1 MRECGNCRIAA
12 LYSYFMRET
21 MKAISYIKAILSG
34 LVWGLGQALNKQYL
48 KALFFFIIFIG
59 FVSTELLTS
68 SYFEETSAYTKLVG
82 KDLGDDWYRESFIP
96 RYLDN
101 VYRLKNSPR
110 NLILEQHLAEDRID
124 TYIASVGG
132 VQNATVQ
139 GIYQI
144 IEPSLNNVVEDDI
157 LAIIATDLLENNEIF
172 FKNLTNGL
180 KESSDVFNNST
191 KQLIVRRGVLFQDE
205 LGVFYVERDKTNED
219 GSNQKEF
226 VKTTLL
232 DDQRDETVILSSV
245 KNFLVWTK
253 TNKLFSVNGNFYI
266 QVSINNPETNIA
278 TFKYVNILNEEVVN
292 TINLTN
298 NQVSIEGVL
307 YVIDNQPF
315 EYYEAGSIYLG
326 QRLQYLET
334 PLTRIFRESL
344 YNDYSLKVF
353 PYTNADFNRIMLKLY
368 LNINPNLKDV
378 FESQYNN
385 FFYDQAGFFIRSYW
399 SVVTLGVA
407 DKINYTNHMSL
418 STAVSGQ
425 GLTREEFS
433 MFTVPG
439 FTLSENIP
447 LQGHVSTMILLEGLI
462 GLIGS
467 FFFFIFVLWSI
478 FDAFKTSEK
487 KRKEEKILNDID
499 YFKDVYERSFEYI
512 ILSPAMFVLAFIS
525 IMPILFGF
533 LIAFTSIAGDESMLN
548 RFDWVGFKNFVAI
561 FDFSTGLGASFGV
574 AFWRVLGWT
583 IVWAIFSTM
592 TVFFGGFFQALILN
606 SEKVVFRKFWRTLLI
621 LPWAIPALL
630 SQMVFSVMFKE
641 LGFINAFLQDLGIY
655 DVLYRWGLLGVN
667 FSDLSGIRTLLYL
680 GNENI
685 QWFNNPFNP
694 TAVRTALIV
703 INIWLGF
710 PYFMAL
716 MTGVMTAID
725 KTLYEAADIDGAN
738 GWQKIRLITMPLVL
752 YSTAPILIMT
762 FSGNF
767 NNFGIIYFIT
777 GGGPNDGKPSL
788 GFAGDTDIL
797 ISWMYK
803 LTVDYS
809 IYNMASVFS
818 VLIFIFVGSITAWN
832 LSRTRAFQE
841 D

>member
-205 LGVFYVERDKTNED
+205 LGVFYVERNKTNED

-232 DDQRDETVILSSV
+232 DDQRDDIVILSSV
-245 KNFLVWTK
+245 ENFLIWTK

-266 QVSINNPETNIA
+266 QVSINDPETNIA

-418 STAVSGQ
+418 ATAVSGQ

>member
-1 MRECGNCRIAA
+1 
-12 LYSYFMRET
+12 

-82 KDLGDDWYRESFIP
+82 KDLGDDWYTKSFIP

-101 VYRLKNSPR
+101 VYRLKNAPR
-110 NLILEQHLAEDRID
+110 NLILEKYLAEDRID
-124 TYIASVGG
+124 MYIDSVGG
-132 VQNATVQ
+132 VENATVQ

-144 IEPSLNNVVEDDI
+144 IEPSLNNVVEEDI

-205 LGVFYVERDKTNED
+205 LGIFYVERDKTNED

-245 KNFLVWTK
+245 ENFLVWTK

-334 PLTRIFRESL
+334 PMTRTFRESL

-368 LNINPNLKDV
+368 LNLNPNLKDV

-418 STAVSGQ
+418 ATAIAGQ

-462 GLIGS
+462 GLIAS
-467 FFFFIFVLWSI
+467 FFFFIFVLWSML
-478 FDAFKTSEK
+478 DAYKTSEK
-487 KRKEEKILNDID
+487 KRKEEKVLNDID

-655 DVLYRWGLLGVN
+655 DVLYRWGMLGVN
-667 FSDLSGIRTLLYL
+667 FRDLSGIRTLLYL